1 MRRDAQI
8 LPSAGPAA
16 TEPFARVLRGSTP
29 LLTPTKMDKS
39 MTDSNPPLAH
49 EQNQPELF
57 GYLGQTHALMADHGL
72 DHALSVLIELRAS
85 QINQCAYCVNLHLS
99 QARKIGV
106 SQAKL
111 DTIVVWREV
120 DHFSPAEQAV
130 LAWTEALTYLD
141 RDMDLSGL
149 RSAMRAH
156 YSEEEISVI
165 TADIGMINL
174 WNRVQK
180 SKH

>member
-1 MRRDAQI
+1 
-8 LPSAGPAA
+8 
-16 TEPFARVLRGSTP
+16 
-29 LLTPTKMDKS
+29 
-39 MTDSNPPLAH
+39 MTDTNQPLTH
-49 EQNQPELF
+49 EKNQPEIY
-57 GYLGQTHALMADHGL
+57 GHLGNTHALMANHGL

-85 QINQCAYCVNLHLS
+85 QINQCAYCVAMHLS
-99 QARKIGV
+99 QARKAGV

-111 DTIVVWREV
+111 DTLVVWREV

-141 RDMDLSGL
+141 RDQDLSEL
-149 RSAMRAH
+149 RRDLRKH
-156 YSEEEISVI
+156 YSDQEISVI
-165 TADIGMINL
+165 TADIGMISL

>member
-1 MRRDAQI
+1 M
-8 LPSAGPAA
+8 
-16 TEPFARVLRGSTP
+16 TESNSP
-29 LLTPTKMDKS
+29 LT
-39 MTDSNPPLAH
+39 H
-49 EQNQPELF
+49 EQNQPEIF
-57 GYLGQTHALMADHGL
+57 GHLGQTHALMADHGL

-85 QINQCAYCVNLHLS
+85 QINQCAYCVAMHLK
-99 QARKIGV
+99 QARKAGV

-111 DTIVVWREV
+111 DSLVVWREV
-120 DHFSPAEQAV
+120 DHFAPAERAV

-141 RDMDLSGL
+141 RDKDLSGL
-149 RSAMRAH
+149 RRDLRAH

-165 TADIGMINL
+165 TADISMINL